1 MSRDVVHATI
11 PILHAVTTDD
21 IVADPAFVARAAA
34 LMRAGAARVAVH
46 VRAREPSAARLYAV
60 AAELAEVQAACGAW
74 VVVNDRV
81 DVARAA
87 GARGAQLTGRS
98 MLLADARRAA
108 AGALRLGASVHSA
121 DEARRAGAAGA
132 DWVVAGHV
140 FRTPSHP
147 GAPGRGLDFVRE
159 LVAAAGV
166 PVVAIGGVTPTDVPA
181 LRAAGVHGVAA
192 IRGVWGAADV
202 ERAVTAYLS
211 SYERDG
217 SPDDA

>member
-1 MSRDVVHATI
+1 MRDDI
-11 PILHAVTTDD
+11 PVLHAVTTDD
-21 IVADPAFVARAAA
+21 IVADPGFVARAAA
-34 LMRAGAARVAVH
+34 VMRAAGARGAVH
-46 VRAREPSAARLYAV
+46 LRAHEPSAARLYAV
-60 AAELAEVQAACGAW
+60 ALALVDVQAASGAW

-98 MLLADARRAA
+98 LALADARRVA

-121 DEARRAGAAGA
+121 DEARRAAGDGA

-140 FRTPSHP
+140 FQTRSHP
-147 GAPGRGLDFVRE
+147 GVPGRGLDFVRE
-159 LVAAAGV
+159 LVAAAEV
-166 PVVAIGGVTPTDVPA
+166 PVVAIGGVTPADVPA

-192 IRGVWGAADV
+192 IRGVWAAADV

-217 SPDDA
+217 SSGDA

>member
-1 MSRDVVHATI
+1 MSLDI
-11 PILHAVTTDD
+11 PVLHAVTTGDV
-21 IVADPAFVARAAA
+21 VAEPDFVARASAV
-34 LMRAGAARVAVH
+34 MRAAGARGAVH
-46 VRAREPSAARLYAV
+46 LRAPELRAARLFAV
-60 AAELAEVQAACGAW
+60 AVALAEVQAECGAW
-74 VVVNDRV
+74 LVVNDRV

-87 GARGAQLTGRS
+87 GARGAQLTARS
-98 MLLADARRAA
+98 MTLADARRAA

-121 DEARRAGAAGA
+121 DEARRAGRAGA

-140 FRTPSHP
+140 FETRSHP

-159 LVAAAGV
+159 LVGAAGV
-166 PVVAIGGVTPTDVPA
+166 PVVAIGGVTPADVPA

-217 SPDDA
+217 STNES